1 MLQYLQITQMHL
13 CAYMLENV
21 PRLRNF
27 QLDVLII

>member
-21 PRLRNF
+21 PPLKGFRLV
-27 QLDVLII
+27 VLVI